1 MLQAL
6 LDLIQEKQNK
16 PAKIAV
22 RIMVRRVQKHE
33 TRVES
38 IEVTLVKSRNQPG
51 ARSDAL

>member
-6 LDLIQEKQNK
+6 LDLIQEKRNK
-16 PAKIAV
+16 SAKIAIKTKV
-22 RIMVRRVQKHE
+22 RTVQKHKK
-33 TRVES
+33 RVGS